1 MLLGDLQLIRCLVAY
16 NSPLESGDHNCF
28 AKINK
33 NTNKETMLF
42 LTVAAD
48 VEPIQAG
55 IDE

>member
-42 LTVAAD
+42 LTVAA
-48 VEPIQAG
+48 G
-55 IDE
+55 C